1 MPRGEFVFAEASGV
15 KNAIVVT
22 APTANPDYEKT
33 VVLMAWQKDP
43 GLVCVD
49 RCVFNI
55 RVRVD
60 TDRGNFGVGFKFQNI

>member
-33 VVLMAWQKDP
+33 VVLMAW
-43 GLVCVD
+43 
-49 RCVFNI
+49 
-55 RVRVD
+55 
-60 TDRGNFGVGFKFQNI
+60 